1 MGGRPGWRSPAVRG
15 LGDGALRCSPTLPS
29 PSRRPTWTCAPRP
42 PTRCWLQASLK
53 DKHTTTGHSLH
64 LLPIRLHPEELRAK
78 HLPDSG
84 FDNILY
90 FRLEHGLADLLYLTS
105 LTQMAKNSE
114 SLAGNARIIVGFNP
128 EYKTVIPRRQN
139 GDERL
144 RVIHATTD
152 TRINYPEN
160 EQNNDNSTNEGV
172 TTGPEK
178 TEPLEIILQHVNK
191 SDTDTRLDVVN
202 ISNNNLTTSDTN
214 AIPDVFIHSSSNVTT
229 GDTDSIPDVVI
240 NSGNNVTTGMEANKA
255 GDLILQ
261 DVSESDTD
269 SIPDVVIHS
278 GNNLTTDLEENKS
291 GGVILED
298 ASIRLEEIKTGDLVL
313 EDFIESD
320 TNAIPDVVIDSGN
333 QVTTESSACEILSD
347 YKIQLDQEDVKERL
361 FGILLLFIDVGL
373 VVTEPYIPMQL
384 QIVSL
389 AIAIFFFINVLLQV
403 YIEGEK
409 YYFSDLLNIFDTVI
423 IGITLCINITSVVF
437 EFNILT
443 GIPRLTVVFRPIRL
457 ITLLRLFHL
466 ANQIRHLEQSTR
478 RMVSGNKRRYNKDG
492 FDIDLTYITE
502 RMIAMSFPASGR
514 LALYRNPIEE
524 VTRFLDTKHFGHYFV
539 YNLCSEKSYNPLHF
553 HNRMHRIMI
562 DDHNVPSLE
571 EMIQLSKDIVGWL
584 DLDPQNVAALHCKG
598 GKGRT
603 GTMIC
608 ACLIATGIFSTAKES
623 LKWFGCRRTD
633 FSRGSKFQGV
643 ETPSQSRYV
652 EYFETVQK
660 IFNWSLPP
668 QRTVKITKIVIYS
681 IHGVGRGDGTDLK
694 IDIIMHREIIF
705 SSTPE
710 NCVLQHDVE
719 TNRAIILIL
728 DCPNLHAD
736 IKVKFSSP
744 IIPNYYDD
752 CAFFFWFN
760 TALIKRNRLYLT
772 HNELDNLH
780 KPKTWGFYPTDFA
793 VELYFEEVVSLAILF
808 GTLCLNSCY
817 FIFLYILR
825 NPENKFCITK
835 YH

>member
-1 MGGRPGWRSPAVRG
+1 MFRSICRSVCHWLVRI
-15 LGDGALRCSPTLPS
+15 
-29 PSRRPTWTCAPRP
+29 RR
-42 PTRCWLQASLK
+42 
-53 DKHTTTGHSLH
+53 
-64 LLPIRLHPEELRAK
+64 
-78 HLPDSG
+78 
-84 FDNILY
+84 N
-90 FRLEHGLADLLYLTS
+90 
-105 LTQMAKNSE
+105 N
-114 SLAGNARIIVGFNP
+114 
-128 EYKTVIPRRQN
+128 
-139 GDERL
+139 
-144 RVIHATTD
+144 RVIHVTTD
-152 TRINYPEN
+152 TRTNYPEN
-160 EQNNDNSTNEGV
+160 EQNSTNEGV
-172 TTGPEK
+172 TTG
-178 TEPLEIILQHVNK
+178 
-191 SDTDTRLDVVN
+191 DTDTRLDVN
-202 ISNNNLTTSDTN
+202 ISNNNLTTRLEE
-214 AIPDVFIHSSSNVTT
+214 IKT
-229 GDTDSIPDVVI
+229 GDLVLEDFSESDTDSIPDVVI
-240 NSGNNVTTGMEANKA
+240 HSGNNLTTDMEANKA

-278 GNNLTTDLEENKS
+278 GNNLTTDLEDKA

-298 ASIRLEEIKTGDLVL
+298 ANKSDTDSIPDVVIHSGNQVCL
-313 EDFIESD
+313 EDKAGGVILEDANKSD
-320 TNAIPDVVIDSGN
+320 TNAIPDVFIDSSSN
-333 QVTTESSACEILSD
+333 VTTGLEENKSGFFILEDASKSEILSD
-347 YKIQLDQEDVKERL
+347 YTIQVDQEDVKETNIKKTVTSFVTSIAFRL

-409 YYFSDLLNIFDTVI
+409 YYFSDLLNIFDIVI

-437 EFNILT
+437 EFNIFT

-478 RMVSGNKRRYNKDG
+478 RMVSGNKRRYKKDG

-553 HNRMHRIMI
+553 HDRMHRIMI

-633 FSRGSKFQGV
+633 FRKGSKFQGV

-652 EYFETVQK
+652 EYFEIVKK

-668 QRTVKITKIVIYS
+668 QRTVKITKIIIYS

-694 IDIIMHREIIF
+694 IDIIMHRETIF

-719 TNRAIILIL
+719 TNRAIILML

-760 TALIKRNRLYLT
+760 TALIRRNRLYLSR
-772 HNELDNLH
+772 HHLDNPH
-780 KPKTWGFYPTDFA
+780 KEKTWDIYGPDFGT
-793 VELYFEEVVSLAILF
+793 ELYFEEVS
-808 GTLCLNSCY
+808 
-817 FIFLYILR
+817 
-825 NPENKFCITK
+825 
-835 YH
+835 